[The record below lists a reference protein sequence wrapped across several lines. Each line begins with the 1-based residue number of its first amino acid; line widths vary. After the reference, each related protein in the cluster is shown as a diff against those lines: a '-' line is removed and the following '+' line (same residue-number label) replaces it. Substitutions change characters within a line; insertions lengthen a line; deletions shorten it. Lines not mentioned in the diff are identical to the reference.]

1 MRKLLPMM
9 ALRVAGSDCECSSLR
24 IETMNASLGIA
35 GGEPA
40 KAILVAI
47 VDRRRLEH
55 DVSILM
61 AAVGG
66 PPPWGG
72 VAPRCYHP
80 LHVMMPPP
88 LGLLIFFYASVSAA
102 LGTVS

>member
-47 VDRRRLEH
+47 VDRRWW
-55 DVSILM
+55 DDYVSILI
-61 AAVGG
+61 AAGG
-66 PPPWGG
+66 GLARLCCG
-72 VAPRCYHP
+72 APRSQLSVVIMLRP
-80 LHVMMPPP
+80 QQRRR
-88 LGLLIFFYASVSAA
+88 IFVCGSGA
-102 LGTVS
+102 LA